1 MVGKIGM
8 ARQARGVA
16 LAATAALLLTSG
28 AALAQLN
35 GMNGGSP
42 LLGVPGNAAPA
53 VGGTGIPF
61 GSTELGAGGLSPMP
75 LGATSGL
82 APFGSSMTGT
92 TTIGGIGATGTTMPG
107 IAGLTS
113 SLGNGLGPRHGHL
126 ALNEFEAA
134 QGGRC
139 QCAAGQRSFYPF
151 WLSPLWRQAALL
163 RSRGA
168 LALLPRRHPPLC
180 PPPCRWWPRR

>member
-35 GMNGGSP
+35 GTNGGSP

-61 GSTELGAGGLSPMP
+61 GATQLGVGGLSPPP
-75 LGATSGL
+75 LAATGL
-82 APFGSSMTGT
+82 APFGSGT
-92 TTIGGIGATGTTMPG
+92 SVGGGLGATGTMTPG
-107 IAGLTS
+107 IAGSTS
-113 SLGNGLGPRHGHL
+113 SLGTG
-126 ALNEFEAA
+126 
-134 QGGRC
+134 
-139 QCAAGQRSFYPF
+139 
-151 WLSPLWRQAALL
+151 LSPGVSPPTALSPGMPTQTQGVSNFGIGGIQRLPGSSPGTGTL
-163 RSRGA
+163 R
-168 LALLPRRHPPLC
+168 
-180 PPPCRWWPRR
+180 